1 MFRTGPESASG
12 LERAIGIAVDAHGG
26 QRKRSGEA
34 YVLHPL
40 RVMLRLATEEERIA
54 GVLHDVVERSRVW
67 SLRRLA
73 KNGFPAGIVAA
84 VDALSR
90 RNGERY
96 DDYILRASR
105 NDLAR
110 RVKIADLEDKLESA
124 RSNGREKKYRK
135 ALSVLRPDR

>member
-1 MFRTGPESASG
+1 VFRTGPESAGG
-12 LERAIGIAVDAHGG
+12 LERAIGIAVDAHAG
-26 QRKRSGEA
+26 QRGRSGEA

-54 GVLHDVVERSRVW
+54 GVLHDVVERSSSW
-67 SLRRLA
+67 SLRRFA
-73 KNGFPAGIVAA
+73 KNGFSARIVAA

-90 RNGERY
+90 RNGEGY
-96 DDYILRASR
+96 EDYILRASR

-124 RSNGREKKYRK
+124 QSDGRTKKYRK
-135 ALSVLRPDR
+135 ALLVLRPRR